1 MLKTRG
7 MGYSIPFESLV
18 QATPSAKRDNDM
30 AHPFKISLTE
40 EERRKLVDLV
50 SRGNTEKRLA
60 ERASIILDTCEG
72 IQGVEIARRLQIQG
86 RVVTKWR
93 KRYLEHGLQGLQ
105 EPSHSGAPRKLTEEF
120 RRRVFAVLEKR
131 PPRGCARWT
140 GRAIAE
146 YLGDVTPEQVWRVL
160 REGKGSGNA
169 ERQ

>member
-86 RVVTKWR
+86 RVVTK
-93 KRYLEHGLQGLQ
+93 
-105 EPSHSGAPRKLTEEF
+105 
-120 RRRVFAVLEKR
+120 
-131 PPRGCARWT
+131 
-140 GRAIAE
+140 
-146 YLGDVTPEQVWRVL
+146 
-160 REGKGSGNA
+160 
-169 ERQ
+169 